1 MPDNLAPS
9 DLGKPFEQKPDQQTK
24 DAFSNEIRDAAALLE
39 FAVAQGRSLDPTLI
53 PRIKQSQGYLAEGAP
68 WPSDKDRSD
77 FESAYRDL
85 AQAMQPVTAASL
97 RATEYLPWKG
107 SPANH
112 FSRRLYFVVFL
123 CAAAIVAAQL
133 LPANRYPNLHN
144 AVVLLVPFI
153 YGLVGALTY
162 LLRSA
167 QSYIADRS
175 FDLYRRPEYYNR
187 MVLGFLAGGI
197 VKLFPGQAST
207 GTDALSFLVGYN
219 TDYLF
224 QLIERL
230 AQAIF
235 PKDAKQAAVIPSLSG
250 LSLVKDT
257 LTPSEA
263 GNATVT
269 LSGKAPSGGVT
280 ISLSA
285 DPGLTLAAASVKI
298 PEGSTSAPFTF
309 KVDPGQVAGT
319 KLHIVA
325 KQDGNSVTAAVTIA

>member
-9 DLGKPFEQKPDQQTK
+9 GLPDQQTK

-53 PRIKQSQGYLAEGAP
+53 PRIKQSQGYLAEGTP

-77 FESAYRDL
+77 FEAAYRDL

-97 RATEYLPWKG
+97 RATEYLAWG
-107 SPANH
+107 SPATH
-112 FSRRLYFVVFL
+112 FSRRLYLVVFL
-123 CAAAIVAAQL
+123 CAAAIVAAPL
-133 LPANRYPNLHN
+133 LKGTRYQNLSN
-144 AVVLLVPFI
+144 VLLLLLPFI

-175 FDLYRRPEYYNR
+175 FDLYRRPEYYNG

-197 VKLFPGQAST
+197 VKLFGSKDPST
-207 GTDALSFLVGYN
+207 SDALSFLVGYN

-224 QLIERL
+224 QLIERV

-235 PKDAKQAAVIPSLSG
+235 PKDAKQAVVIPSLSG
-250 LSLVKDT
+250 LSPVKDT
-257 LTPSEA
+257 LTAGEA

-285 DPGLTLAAASVKI
+285 DPGLTLAFASVKI
-298 PEGSTSAPFTF
+298 PEGSTSASFTF
-309 KVDPGQVAGT
+309 KVDPGQAAGT

-325 KQDGNSVTAAVTIA
+325 KQDGSSVTAAVTVA

>member
-9 DLGKPFEQKPDQQTK
+9 DLGKPSEQKPDQRTK

-39 FAVAQGRSLDPTLI
+39 FAVAQGRSLDPPLI
-53 PRIKQSQGYLAEGAP
+53 PRIKQSQGCVVEGAQ

-77 FESAYRDL
+77 FEAAYRDL

-97 RATEYLPWKG
+97 RATEYVAWG
-107 SPANH
+107 SPGTH
-112 FSRRLYFVVFL
+112 FHRRLYIVVFL

-133 LPANRYPNLHN
+133 LPATQYPILHN
-144 AVVLLVPFI
+144 AVVLLLPFI

-187 MVLGFLAGGI
+187 MVLGFLAGGV
-197 VKLFPGQAST
+197 VKLFGKDSSGA
-207 GTDALSFLVGYN
+207 DALSFLVGYN

-224 QLIERL
+224 QVIARP
-230 AQAIF
+230 AHAIF
-235 PKDAKQAAVIPSLSG
+235 PKDAKEAVVVPSLSG

-298 PEGSTSAPFTF
+298 PEGRSSASFTF

-325 KQDGNSVTAAVTIA
+325 KQDGNSVTAAVTVA